1 MKVSELY
8 AFWVENAWNDARKKA
23 NDSRRALKGL
33 NPDGD
38 YAAAIRGMMVL
49 HDEAAKVY
57 EHALADIMQKQVAP

>member
-23 NDSRRALKGL
+23 NESRRALNGL

-49 HDEAAKVY
+49 HEEAAKVY
-57 EHALADIMQKQVAP
+57 ERALAEIMQKQVAR